1 MRPERWRSETGAVSS
16 DKLSLIQDDT
26 KIRRRSFRRQGEI
39 FFGLDLCEQRKS
51 GENMKLNGRV
61 ALVTGGAGGIG
72 GAVARSLANAGV
84 GGVAVNYRKSAKD
97 AENLALEI
105 AGRGVKAIAIQAD
118 VQSDAQVR
126 AMVAKIGA
134 EFGRLDILVNN
145 AGVTHWV
152 KVSDLEALTDA
163 IWDEILDVNVK
174 GAFRCARAA
183 AKLLQDHQGMIVN
196 VSSISGVLS
205 PSTMSSLAYGTAKA
219 ALIHLTK
226 GLAIALAPKV
236 RVNCVA
242 PAFTDT
248 PWMSGHYGADYQQVI
263 AQASAGYPLQRIAT
277 PDEVAGAIL
286 GLIAGCDFVTGQT
299 LIVDGGLSLS

>member
-1 MRPERWRSETGAVSS
+1 MEL
-16 DKLSLIQDDT
+16 K
-26 KIRRRSFRRQGEI
+26 
-39 FFGLDLCEQRKS
+39 
-51 GENMKLNGRV
+51 GRV
-61 ALVTGGAGGIG
+61 ALITGGAGGIG
-72 GAVARSLANAGV
+72 GAVVRSLAKSGIAGI
-84 GGVAVNYRKSAKD
+84 AINYRKSAKE
-97 AENLALEI
+97 AEDLAAEI
-105 AGRGVKAIAIQAD
+105 ERSGVKAIAIQAD
-118 VQSDAQVR
+118 VQIDQQVR
-126 AMVAKIGA
+126 AMVAKISD

-145 AGVTHWV
+145 AGVTHWI
-152 KVSDLEALTDA
+152 KVSDLEALTDK

-174 GAFRCARAA
+174 GAFRCTRAA
-183 AKLLQDHQGMIVN
+183 AEMLARNQGMVVN

-205 PSTMSSLAYGTAKA
+205 PATMSSLAYGTAKA

-226 GLAIALAPKV
+226 GLAVALAPNI

-277 PDEVAGAIL
+277 PDDVAGAIL
-286 GLIAGCDFVTGQT
+286 GLITGGDFVTGQT

>member
-1 MRPERWRSETGAVSS
+1 ME
-16 DKLSLIQDDT
+16 LS
-26 KIRRRSFRRQGEI
+26 
-39 FFGLDLCEQRKS
+39 
-51 GENMKLNGRV
+51 GRV

-72 GAVARSLANAGV
+72 GAVVRSLAKAGV
-84 GGVAVNYRKSAKD
+84 SGIAINYRKSVKD
-97 AENLALEI
+97 AEELALEI
-105 AGRGVKAIAIQAD
+105 ERGGVKAMAVQAD
-118 VQSDAQVR
+118 VQNDAQVR
-126 AMVAKIGA
+126 AMIARIGA

-145 AGVTHWV
+145 AGITHWV

-183 AKLLQDHQGMIVN
+183 AKLLDANGGMIVN

-226 GLAIALAPKV
+226 GLAVALAPKV

-248 PWMSGHYGADYQQVI
+248 PWMSGHYGKNYPQVI
-263 AQASAGYPLQRIAT
+263 EQVSAGYPLQRIAT
-277 PDEVAGAIL
+277 PQEVAGAVL
-286 GLIAGCDFVTGQT
+286 ALITGGDFVTGQT

>member
-1 MRPERWRSETGAVSS
+1 ME
-16 DKLSLIQDDT
+16 LQ
-26 KIRRRSFRRQGEI
+26 
-39 FFGLDLCEQRKS
+39 
-51 GENMKLNGRV
+51 GRV

-72 GAVARSLANAGV
+72 GALVRRLAKAGISSVAI
-84 GGVAVNYRKSAKD
+84 NYRKSSKEALD
-97 AENLALEI
+97 LAGEI
-105 AGRGVKAIAIQAD
+105 ERGGVKTLAVQAD
-118 VQSDAQVR
+118 VQDDAQVR
-126 AMVAKIGA
+126 TMVAKVGA
-134 EFGRLDILVNN
+134 EFGHLDILVNN

-183 AKLLQDHQGMIVN
+183 AKLLEASRGMIVN

-205 PSTMSSLAYGTAKA
+205 PATMSSLAYGTAKA

-226 GLAIALAPKV
+226 GLAVALAPNV

-248 PWMSGHYGADYQQVI
+248 PWMSGHYGENYQQVI
-263 AQASAGYPLQRIAT
+263 AQAAAGYPLQRIAT
-277 PDEVAGAIL
+277 ADEVAGAIL
-286 GLIAGCDFVTGQT
+286 GLITGGDFVTGQT